1 MSHSPCSPSR
11 GRQNA
16 SVRTWR
22 GVRGNEPGGYGRPR
36 SSSSTLRPACARRH
50 AVTDPPKPE
59 PTTIASNG
67 SAAIDVPRDR
77 VARVGLVAAEVAGVD
92 GRLELAPERLV
103 LGRDAPDHA
112 LHGARDV
119 HPRALGV
126 RGRLAVAAAEADRA
140 RQLAR
145 DELHLLAGA
154 GGALGVVERLRLLD
168 LGAEVLEAAAVLA
181 LGLRV
186 EQRAGVAVAGAARLD
201 VAVARRGGP
210 GAGRRGVALGR
221 ADDVD
226 GVELDAG
233 VVEQQREVAQAL
245 GVLDVARAALV
256 LHAPHVAL
264 AVQRRVRA
272 GGPGRRRRG
281 RWRGGPEQRLDALEL
296 LADHRHAERV
306 GA

>member
-1 MSHSPCSPSR
+1 MSEPPPRPLETTAPRPGNAHMSHSPCSPSR

-67 SAAIDVPRDR
+67 SAAIDLPRDR
-77 VARVGLVAAEVAGVD
+77 MARVGLVAAEVAGVN
-92 GRLELAPERLV
+92 GLRERAPDRRV
-103 LGRDAPDHA
+103 LGREAPDHA

-154 GGALGVVERLRLLD
+154 GGALGVVERLGLLD
-168 LGAEVLEAAAVLA
+168 LGAEVLQPAAVLA
-181 LGLRV
+181 LGLRI
-186 EQRAGVAVAGAARLD
+186 EQRAGIAVAGPARLA
-201 VAVARRGGP
+201 VAVARRARA
-210 GAGRRGVALGR
+210 GARRGGRALCR

-226 GVELDAG
+226 RVERDAG
-233 VVEQQREVAQAL
+233 VVEQQRQVA
-245 GVLDVARAALV
+245 
-256 LHAPHVAL
+256 
-264 AVQRRVRA
+264 
-272 GGPGRRRRG
+272 
-281 RWRGGPEQRLDALEL
+281 
-296 LADHRHAERV
+296 
-306 GA
+306 